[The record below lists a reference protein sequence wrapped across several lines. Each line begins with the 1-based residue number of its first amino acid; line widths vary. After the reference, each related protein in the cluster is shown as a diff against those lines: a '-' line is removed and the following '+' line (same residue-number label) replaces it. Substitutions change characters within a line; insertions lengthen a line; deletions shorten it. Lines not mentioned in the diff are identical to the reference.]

1 MIFSSPT
8 LASRLL
14 FAQMCML
21 FNYKKNYWTV
31 ILSDVD
37 DVGGLQ
43 FLRNSGQLKLLSQI
57 MKILE
62 ISTVLIDCVSN
73 IFVSQRITVSW
84 FFSYG
89 FQSVWF
95 SWEKICDAEYI
106 IKNLLLGS
114 FLNYFKKFSAWNFC
128 SKLLFSKD
136 LNLTFDHD
144 EKRINLSFG
153 INALSWSK
161 DTFL

>member
-8 LASRLL
+8 LVSRLL
-14 FAQMCML
+14 FAQTCML
-21 FNYKKNYWTV
+21 FYYVKNYWTV

-37 DVGGLQ
+37 DDRCLQ
-43 FLRNSGQLKLLSQI
+43 FLRNSPQLKLLSQI
-57 MKILE
+57 MKILK

-73 IFVSQRITVSW
+73 IFVSQRITDRW
-84 FFSYG
+84 LLSYG

-114 FLNYFKKFSAWNFC
+114 FLNYFKKFSAWNFS

-136 LNLTFDHD
+136 LNFTFDHD
-144 EKRINLSFG
+144 EKRIKLSFG
-153 INALSWSK
+153 VNALIWSK